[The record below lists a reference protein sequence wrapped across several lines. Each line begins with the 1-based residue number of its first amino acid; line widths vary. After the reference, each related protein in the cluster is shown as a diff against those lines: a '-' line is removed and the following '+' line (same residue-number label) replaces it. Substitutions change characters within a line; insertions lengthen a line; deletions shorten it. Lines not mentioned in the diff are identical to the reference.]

1 MILPHSWCACRINRI
16 FFCSCLCNQKL
27 VCGPQKSPISAYWPK
42 MSSLS
47 FFPLISHGAGL
58 HFISYTTL
66 LAYSQSLSFTLSL
79 SLSLSLS
86 LIICTW
92 PGSRIAYF
100 WLSKLGHGYVTPNN
114 PVPFTPKA
122 FGLGKTSR
130 IVYCLGFSFELSPSR
145 WAAS

>member
-16 FFCSCLCNQKL
+16 FFLL
-27 VCGPQKSPISAYWPK
+27 VQSKT
-42 MSSLS
+42 SLWS
-47 FFPLISHGAGL
+47 TEISHFSLLTKNEFIILFSPHLPWGWITFYFL
-58 HFISYTTL
+58 HNTFSL
-66 LAYSQSLSFTLSL
+66 QSVSLFHSLPLALA
-79 SLSLSLS
+79 LSLS